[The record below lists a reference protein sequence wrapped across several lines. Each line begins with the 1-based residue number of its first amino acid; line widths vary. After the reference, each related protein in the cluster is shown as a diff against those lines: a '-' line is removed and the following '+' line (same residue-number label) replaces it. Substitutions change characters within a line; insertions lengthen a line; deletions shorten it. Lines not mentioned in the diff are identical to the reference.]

1 MFFDELPHFSKSVL
15 EALREPLQDNKIRI
29 SRVNAKI
36 EYPSDFLF
44 VSAMN
49 PCPCGNLLH
58 RDKECRCNELEI
70 QRYKNRLSEP
80 FLDRIDLCVVMQ
92 HVSLEDKATISSKE
106 MHHRVIEVHKIVKSR
121 GQRTFNAKLN
131 DAEVDKYCTLNEE
144 AEAVLQRA
152 IMQFSLSFRAI
163 KKVQRV
169 SRTIADLDDSV
180 MIEKRHI
187 LEALSY
193 RRRG

>member
-1 MFFDELPHFSKSVL
+1 
-15 EALREPLQDNKIRI
+15 
-29 SRVNAKI
+29 
-36 EYPSDFLF
+36 
-44 VSAMN
+44 
-49 PCPCGNLLH
+49 
-58 RDKECRCNELEI
+58 
-70 QRYKNRLSEP
+70 
-80 FLDRIDLCVVMQ
+80 
-92 HVSLEDKATISSKE
+92 
-106 MHHRVIEVHKIVKSR
+106 MHQRVIEVHKIVKSR

-131 DAEVDKYCTLNEE
+131 DAEVDKYCTLDEE

-152 IMQFSLSFRAI
+152 IMKFSLSFRAI

-169 SRTIADLDDSV
+169 SRTIADLDYSI